1 MRWGLAAQRIHS
13 RGKAESWGFQV
24 QTQGVPQNG
33 SGGGHPSPGPESES
47 CCPTLPAR
55 EVGTAWP
62 LPSTRPAQDG
72 SQRAGAALPIC
83 ATVPQSSEA
92 KGLLWPHPGHL
103 SQPWRKEL
111 LTAGPVGGAQTG
123 LLCKLLA
130 LSLQLPHGPP
140 SGGVSVAL
148 GARQDKSTG
157 PVSPLPQNNS
167 VFFLSAS

>member
-1 MRWGLAAQRIHS
+1 MRPKEYIHVARQRAGAFRFKPRVSPKMAA
-13 RGKAESWGFQV
+13 
-24 QTQGVPQNG
+24 
-33 SGGGHPSPGPESES
+33 GGGHPSPGPESES

-62 LPSTRPAQDG
+62 LPSARPAQDG

-140 SGGVSVAL
+140 SRRVSVAL